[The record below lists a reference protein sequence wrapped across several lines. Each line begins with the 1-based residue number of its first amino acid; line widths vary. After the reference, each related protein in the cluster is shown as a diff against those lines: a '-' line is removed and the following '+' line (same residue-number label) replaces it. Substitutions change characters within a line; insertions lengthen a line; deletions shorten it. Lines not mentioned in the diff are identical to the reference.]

1 MAGVMGVTIFISFV
15 SVAVALGS
23 SGALSSTL
31 TVTPMKATTRNT
43 PTLSVTIP
51 TVAPAMPTSRTSSS
65 VSEAPNTDPTG
76 DTRVPMES
84 SPSSPATEPSQYSQP
99 LTPSQSSNGSTTT
112 QTSTG
117 FTADTTMNQTL
128 TGIVGHDSTSSIFSS
143 TLSPSS
149 DFTTGNMSSSTA
161 LESDG
166 RHVLSRSPGLVA
178 VLCIFCICLGLLLAV
193 GIAKLITPRGSTFQ
207 RLEDVPL
214 GKINEESPFARYPEK
229 QF

>member
-1 MAGVMGVTIFISFV
+1 MAGIMGVTIFISFV
-15 SVAVALGS
+15 SVAVAL
-23 SGALSSTL
+23 
-31 TVTPMKATTRNT
+31 VTPMKATTRNT

-84 SPSSPATEPSQYSQP
+84 STSSPATEPSQYSQP

-128 TGIVGHDSTSSIFSS
+128 TGIVGYDSTSSIFSS

-149 DFTTGNMSSSTA
+149 DFTTGNMSSST
-161 LESDG
+161 ESDG